1 MRALARL
8 SRVARLARRVAPLA
22 PLALA
27 SLLLAGSAFP
37 AHADDSLYQAW
48 GGKAGI
54 RAVMDD
60 FVPRLFTD
68 PRTAPFFKDANR
80 NNLLEQLTD
89 QLCQESGGPCKYTGA
104 PMKLVHDELGI
115 GRRDF
120 NALVEILQ
128 QAMDAKGIPFSAQ
141 NRMLAR
147 LAPMHREIVTD
158 VSETQQRR

>member
-1 MRALARL
+1 MRALT
-8 SRVARLARRVAPLA
+8 
-22 PLALA
+22 LAL
-27 SLLLAGSAFP
+27 LLLAGA

-60 FVPRLFTD
+60 FVPRLFAD
-68 PRTAPFFKDANR
+68 PRTAPFFKDTNR
-80 NNLLEQLTD
+80 KNLIEQLTD
-89 QLCQESGGPCKYTGA
+89 QLCVEAGGPCQYTGA
-104 PMKLVHDELGI
+104 PMKEVHRDLGI
-115 GRRDF
+115 ARRDF

-128 QAMDAKGIPFSAQ
+128 QAMDAKEIPFAAQ

-158 VSETQQRR
+158 VAESQQRQ